1 MRSKKVA
8 LSLGLLATAW
18 MVAGAAAGFAADQA
32 ASPAAATAS
41 VAAPA
46 PAAPPAPEPATGA
59 AAAPSAVFEIGAGPV
74 SCPARTLS
82 IGLGVMPAVALA
94 SGLCACS
101 ETLGCSGV
109 NVGAACTTPN
119 GKPGHCFA
127 VPRFCSPGTDTCR
140 CQ

>member
-1 MRSKKVA
+1 MRSKKMV
-8 LSLGLLATAW
+8 LSLGLLAMAW
-18 MVAGAAAGFAADQA
+18 MVAGAAAGVAADQA
-32 ASPAAATAS
+32 ASPATAAAS

-46 PAAPPAPEPATGA
+46 PAAPPAPEPATA
-59 AAAPSAVFEIGAGPV
+59 AAAPAAVFEIEAGPV